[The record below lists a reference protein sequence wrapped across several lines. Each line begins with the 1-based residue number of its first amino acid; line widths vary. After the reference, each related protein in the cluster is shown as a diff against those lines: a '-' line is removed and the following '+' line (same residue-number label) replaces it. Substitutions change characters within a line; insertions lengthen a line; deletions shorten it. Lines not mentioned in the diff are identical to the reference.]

1 MKEGVTPEKIGGAGS
16 QWHGLPSTDDFRFWR
31 NMCPPYV
38 PTLCARVICAIICAI
53 ARGLRMCPRCVRRC
67 VGGPYGSRFCRL
79 AKNGSALF
87 VLFDMLS
94 HVKGSRG
101 GCSGTASGWGCSI
114 TGQLV
119 LRLSTKCTTL
129 EHRLYVNC
137 RRGCRSVRG
146 FSQVSERSRVSER
159 LRREASTS
167 QLSARP
173 RKSLRGLASVREIT
187 AVGEASHLSGGF
199 RNCPRGFASV

>member
-1 MKEGVTPEKIGGAGS
+1 
-16 QWHGLPSTDDFRFWR
+16 
-31 NMCPPYV
+31 
-38 PTLCARVICAIICAI
+38 
-53 ARGLRMCPRCVRRC
+53 MCPRCVRRC

-137 RRGCRSVRG
+137 RRGWWLCLLACWLAGSLAFALQTMVSIGTHGSEIDAVAHWQVRRRCSWAIAIQKLMPMGISSAAKPQKTTSEILATRSG
-146 FSQVSERSRVSER
+146 FQIQSPNAIPSAQRSRMCRVMSVSYV
-159 LRREASTS
+159 
-167 QLSARP
+167 LSICAALICAR
-173 RKSLRGLASVREIT
+173 T
-187 AVGEASHLSGGF
+187 
-199 RNCPRGFASV
+199 